1 MSLLSINW
9 QALDF
14 ERGLAVLRSS
24 LDAATGALEA
34 NREAIQKD
42 WDGYEDALNNGVPA
56 DEIWEDDVKVW
67 DQGHAHE
74 NDIRLILE
82 TREIML
88 KAHAIAAYHLWERI
102 VRSWTKA
109 PAKADHEM
117 LVKLVEA
124 KGITVH
130 FRMAAIRDL
139 NNALKHNSEK
149 YGPALLVSWPELF
162 SARFREGIRHRLAK
176 ISGDPTASKVN
187 WHEAITINSDQ
198 MDELMDAVRASGPIG
213 AVVRRP
219 GAMLSAPE

>member
-1 MSLLSINW
+1 MI
-9 QALDF
+9 
-14 ERGLAVLRSS
+14 RGLDDEVRTF
-24 LDAATGALEA
+24 AAEA
-34 NREAIQKD
+34 CQRFLSDLSASGTAAREA
-42 WDGYEDALNNGVPA
+42 LFNNAVRPFLAEVWPQERSLSTPGVSKAFADIPA
-56 DEIWEDDVKVW
+56 AAGERFAEAVEAV
-67 DQGHAHE
+67 
-74 NDIRLILE
+74 
-82 TREIML
+82 
-88 KAHAIAAYHLWERI
+88 AAYHLWERI